1 MCGFE
6 PPPAGLCGRQR
17 APAPG
22 LDDQGDL
29 LQRVG
34 REHGAHLGVARW
46 CRLTP
51 GITHSFSKR
60 RGRSV
65 WTARASWPGSAHDQQ
80 FTPSQCHSIWPYR
93 PGMNGNPSASTWT
106 RSRYGFA
113 SALRCSTARCCSD
126 SCLRTALAG
135 DASPFIFP
143 GRKPKAC
150 QGRSATLH
158 CLASPLCGRRRGR
171 RDRDDL
177 SCTRPARVRCFASHR
192 RKSQQ
197 CRFRCGQNKGEGR
210 MAPKCARP
218 LSGAR
223 PSASADAIGHLGA
236 RAVCGPR
243 PERRKESREGSS
255 ARARR
260 ARWVIPRPARR
271 GD

>member
-1 MCGFE
+1 VCGFE

-113 SALRCSTARCCSD
+113 SALSCSTARCCSD
-126 SCLRTALAG
+126 RCLRTAPAATTSSIFRAASQRHAKSVG
-135 DASPFIFP
+135 DVTVSRKSSP
-143 GRKPKAC
+143 GKVLW
-150 QGRSATLH
+150 ST
-158 CLASPLCGRRRGR
+158 RRRP
-171 RDRDDL
+171 
-177 SCTRPARVRCFASHR
+177 CCVPT
-192 RKSQQ
+192 
-197 CRFRCGQNKGEGR
+197 
-210 MAPKCARP
+210 
-218 LSGAR
+218 
-223 PSASADAIGHLGA
+223 
-236 RAVCGPR
+236 
-243 PERRKESREGSS
+243 SRSS
-255 ARARR
+255 AAFYSALLRNAAVRF
-260 ARWVIPRPARR
+260 
-271 GD
+271 

>member
-106 RSRYGFA
+106 RRRYGFA
-113 SALRCSTARCCSD
+113 SALSCSTARCCSD

-135 DASPFIFP
+135 AASPFIFP

-158 CLASPLCGRRRGR
+158 CLASALPGRYCGRRNDAHAATHFVLECGVLQRLAAKRSGWILMSRRRRRHGR
-171 RDRDDL
+171 AL
-177 SCTRPARVRCFASHR
+177 FTRFAR
-192 RKSQQ
+192 
-197 CRFRCGQNKGEGR
+197 QNEDI
-210 MAPKCARP
+210 A
-218 LSGAR
+218 
-223 PSASADAIGHLGA
+223 
-236 RAVCGPR
+236 
-243 PERRKESREGSS
+243 
-255 ARARR
+255 
-260 ARWVIPRPARR
+260 
-271 GD
+271 